1 MSAERISNKNKIRS
15 LIFSLFLFSI
25 LLYLSQIFDLNYK
38 AQRLLSNILE
48 TPERFVTRILE
59 RYQELENKEIAKL
72 KKDILN
78 LENTVYEKDLRIK
91 SLESLGSYETPSE
104 NQKDKSN
111 VYISSFDQ
119 MNFNCCKKHRVYL
132 TNPTKINDG
141 VFAISQGDFAI
152 GKSRTISNNEIE
164 VRLLSDPE
172 EYISIK
178 TANDF
183 YCIAKGE
190 GNPLS
195 ISCLNESK
203 AVSYE
208 IGETFFTTGFDGI
221 YPVGL
226 IVGRLKNIENIENNF
241 FRQKLEIELFFD
253 PFKSMNKRVIL
264 HD

>member
-1 MSAERISNKNKIRS
+1 MSAERISNKNKIRF
-15 LIFSLFLFSI
+15 LIFSLVLFSI
-25 LLYLSQIFDLNYK
+25 LLYLSQTFNLNYK

-48 TPERFVTRILE
+48 TPERFVAGLLE

-78 LENTVYEKDLRIK
+78 LENIIYEKDLRIK
-91 SLESLGSYETPSE
+91 SLENFGSYKTPNE
-104 NQKDKSN
+104 KQEDKSN

-119 MNFNCCKKHRVYL
+119 MNFNCCKKHRVFV
-132 TNPTKINDG
+132 TNPKKINDG
-141 VFAISQGDFAI
+141 IFAVSHGDFAI
-152 GKSRTISNNEIE
+152 GKSRILSNREIE

-190 GNPLS
+190 GEPLS

-208 IGETFFTTGFDGI
+208 IGEIFFTTGFDGI
-221 YPVGL
+221 YPEGL
-226 IVGRLKNIENIENNF
+226 IVGRLANIENIENNL
-241 FRQKLEIELFFD
+241 FRQKLEIQLFFD

>member
-1 MSAERISNKNKIRS
+1 MSTERVPTKNKIRI
-15 LIFSLFLFSI
+15 LIFGLILFSI
-25 LLYLSQIFDLNYK
+25 LLYVSQATNLNHK
-38 AQRLLSNILE
+38 AQRALSQILE
-48 TPERFVTRILE
+48 TPEKFILQVLDQ
-59 RYQELENKEIAKL
+59 YQEFESREIAKL

-78 LENTVYEKDLRIK
+78 LQDSIYEKDLQIK
-91 SLESLGSYETPSE
+91 SLENSKSYTSYS
-104 NQKDKSN
+104 NVQKDGSS

-119 MNFNCCKKHRVYL
+119 MNFNCCKKHRVFL
-132 TNPTKINDG
+132 TTPTKINDG
-141 VFAISQGDFAI
+141 VFAVSQGDFAI
-152 GKSRTISNNEIE
+152 GKSRKLFNNEIE

-190 GNPLS
+190 GKPLS

-203 AVSYE
+203 AVTYE

-226 IVGRLKNIENIENNF
+226 IVGKLKNIENIENNL

>member
-1 MSAERISNKNKIRS
+1 MSAERISNKNKIRF
-15 LIFSLFLFSI
+15 LIFSFVLFSI
-25 LLYLSQIFDLNYK
+25 LLYLSQIFNLNYK

-48 TPERFVTRILE
+48 TPERFVAELLE
-59 RYQELENKEIAKL
+59 QYQELENKEIAKL

-78 LENTVYEKDLRIK
+78 LENIIYEKDLRIK
-91 SLESLGSYETPSE
+91 SLENFGSYKTPNE
-104 NQKDKSN
+104 KQEDKSN

-119 MNFNCCKKHRVYL
+119 MNFNCCKKHRVFV
-132 TNPTKINDG
+132 TNPKKINDG
-141 VFAISQGDFAI
+141 IFAVSHGDFAI
-152 GKSRTISNNEIE
+152 GKSRILSNREIE

-190 GNPLS
+190 GEPLS

-208 IGETFFTTGFDGI
+208 IGEIFFTTGFDGI
-221 YPVGL
+221 YPEGL
-226 IVGRLKNIENIENNF
+226 IVGRLANIENIENNL
-241 FRQKLEIELFFD
+241 FRQKLEIQLFFD